1 MARRYKIWDKVED
14 IYTLGSDENGKAQW
28 TAAEYIQAHAPWAN
42 NPNMKVVVGGG
53 AINGTVFM
61 EFSGMIDRYKRMGAE
76 IEEGMADD
84 EILEA
89 IEKHEDRKP
98 PEPAPDATER
108 IAAALEYQNV
118 ASMEDD
124 EA

>member
-14 IYTLGSDENGKAQW
+14 IHTLGRDENGKAQW

-42 NPNMKVVVGGG
+42 NPNVKVVVGGG

-61 EFSGMIDRYKRMGAE
+61 EFSSMVDHYRRMGAE
-76 IEEGMADD
+76 IEDGMTDD

-89 IEKHEDRKP
+89 IEDHEDKP
-98 PEPAPDATER
+98 SPTPE
-108 IAAALEYQNV
+108 
-118 ASMEDD
+118 
-124 EA
+124 